1 MFEKLKEY
9 SLYIILWLIA
19 LWALAY
25 AYLSVTNANKWK
37 DILSWNNDAII
48 MAISRSDK
56 VKSTRTIAAD
66 ILDVNGWQNIGK
78 MKIDADAVTFVNGE
92 TYEDIYT
99 ALKSSVDFSDVATDV
114 EAWELRTII
123 VTSTKGHY
131 SQDTWKTVKAVNF
144 NADGTIKW
152 GSTVNISDATAVKAE
167 ADELKGYE
175 ISAIGYW
182 FFDTEEDAKEFRN
195 TYFNT
200 YEVYKTAD
208 SKYIVLGEYEM
219 NS

>member
-9 SLYIILWLIA
+9 ALYIILWLIA

-25 AYLSVTNANKWK
+25 AYLSVTNANKGK
-37 DILSWNNDAII
+37 DILSGNNDAII

-56 VKSTRTIAAD
+56 VKSTRTIASD
-66 ILDVNGWQNIGK
+66 ILDINGWQNIGK

-99 ALKSSVDFSDVATDV
+99 ALASSVDFTDVAADV
-114 EAWELRTII
+114 EAGELRTIL
-123 VTSTKGHY
+123 VTSTKGTY
-131 SQDTWKTVKAVNF
+131 TGSTDKVVNF
-144 NADGTIKW
+144 NSDWTIKW
-152 GSTVNISDATAVKAE
+152 ATVDISDATGVKAE

-175 ISAIGYW
+175 ISAIWYG
-182 FFDTEEDAKEFRN
+182 FFDNEDDAKEFRN

-200 YEVYKTAD
+200 YEVYKTGDA
-208 SKYIVLGEYEM
+208 KYIVLGEYEM

>member
-9 SLYIILWLIA
+9 ALYIILWLIA

-25 AYLSVTNANKWK
+25 AYLSVTNANKGK
-37 DILSWNNDAII
+37 DILSGNNDAII

-56 VKSTRTIAAD
+56 VKSTRTIASD

-99 ALKSSVDFSDVATDV
+99 ALSSSVDFSTVATDV
-114 EAWELRTII
+114 EEWELRTIL
-123 VTSTKGHY
+123 VTSTKGFY
-131 SQDTWKTVKAVNF
+131 SADTWKADKAVNF
-144 NADGTIKW
+144 NADGTIK
-152 GSTVNISDATAVKAE
+152 GSVVDITDATGVKAE

-175 ISAIGYW
+175 ISAIGYG
-182 FFDTEEDAKEFRN
+182 FFDTEDDAKEFRN

-200 YEVYKTAD
+200 YEVYKTGNN
-208 SKYIVLGEYEM
+208 KYIVLGEYEM

>member
-9 SLYIILWLIA
+9 ALYIILWLIA

-25 AYLSVTNANKWK
+25 AYLSVTNANKGK
-37 DILSWNNDAII
+37 DILSGNNDAII

-56 VKSTRTIAAD
+56 VKSTRTIASD

-78 MKIDADAVTFVNGE
+78 MKIDSDAVTFVNGE

-99 ALKSSVDFSDVATDV
+99 ALKSTVDFDAVAADV
-114 EAWELRTII
+114 EEWELRTIL
-123 VTSTKGHY
+123 VTSTKGVY
-131 SQDTWKTVKAVNF
+131 TGSTDKVVNF
-144 NADGTIKW
+144 TKDGTIKW
-152 GSTVNISDATAVKAE
+152 ATVDISDATGVKAE

-175 ISAIGYW
+175 ISAIGYG
-182 FFDTEEDAKEFRN
+182 FFDNVDDAKEFRN

-200 YEVYKTAD
+200 YEVYKTGNN
-208 SKYIVLGEYEM
+208 KYIVLGEYEM

>member
-9 SLYIILWLIA
+9 ALYIILWLIA

-25 AYLSVTNANKWK
+25 AYLSVTNANKGK
-37 DILSWNNDAII
+37 DILSGNNDAII

-56 VKSTRTIAAD
+56 VKSTRTIASD

-99 ALKSSVDFSDVATDV
+99 ALSSSVDFTDVAADV
-114 EAWELRTII
+114 EAGELRTIL
-123 VTSTKGHY
+123 VTSTKGTY
-131 SQDTWKTVKAVNF
+131 TGSTDKVVNF
-144 NADGTIKW
+144 NSDGTIKW
-152 GSTVNISDATAVKAE
+152 ATVDISDATGVKAE

-175 ISAIGYW
+175 ISAIWYG
-182 FFDTEEDAKEFRN
+182 FFDTEDDAKEFRN

-200 YEVYKTAD
+200 YEVYKTGDA
-208 SKYIVLGEYEM
+208 KYIVLGEYEM